1 VQAQGYAVSDSEV
14 DAGIW
19 GVSAPLYQQP
29 GDVAIAVIT
38 LMAPSSR
45 AKGQEKRFID
55 MTVRGAARISSRL
68 QCC

>member
-1 VQAQGYAVSDSEV
+1 
-14 DAGIW
+14 
-19 GVSAPLYQQP
+19 
-29 GDVAIAVIT
+29 VAIAVIT

-45 AKGQEKRFID
+45 AKGQEKRLID